1 MKFPLIHT
9 DEQGE
14 THFGFKDIQDREFAV
29 GPPPNPMGQMSNL
42 GAVITMSVISF
53 PAGTEAPA
61 HNAPQPYIVIVLSGE
76 AEVVTSDSE
85 ARRFHPGEVLFCND
99 LTGKGHVTRAIT
111 DMILAFVNRA
121 KS

>member
-1 MKFPLIHT
+1 MKFPMIHT

-14 THFGFKDIQDREFAV
+14 THFGVKEIQDREFAV
-29 GPPPNPMGQMSNL
+29 GPPPNPMGQMSDL

-53 PAGTEAPA
+53 PAGSEAPA

-76 AEVVTSDSE
+76 GEVVTSDSE

-99 LTGKGHVTRAIT
+99 LIGKGHVTRALT
-111 DMILAFVNRA
+111 DLILAFVNRA
-121 KS
+121 KP